1 MAGLWPKPA
10 GPVPQGLRL
19 PGGSESLRPH
29 LEAPDSL
36 RFSETPE
43 GLRLWGIIS
52 KGCIKTR
59 ATPRGP
65 RKPKAF
71 PGFLRLSCG
80 SNV

>member
-10 GPVPQGLRL
+10 GPVPQGLGL

-29 LEAPDSL
+29 LGAPDSL

-52 KGCIKTR
+52 KGRIKPR

-65 RKPKAF
+65 WQPKAF
-71 PGFLRLSCG
+71 PDKVF
-80 SNV
+80 